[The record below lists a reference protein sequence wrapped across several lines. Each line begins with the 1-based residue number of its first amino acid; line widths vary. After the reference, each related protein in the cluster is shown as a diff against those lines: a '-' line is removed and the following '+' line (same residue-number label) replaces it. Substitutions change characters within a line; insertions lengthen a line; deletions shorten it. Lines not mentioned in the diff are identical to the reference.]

1 MRRTTAKACI
11 AVTAMLML
19 QSGVAFSADS
29 IAVSFDRAD
38 LVARPEPLVIGVG
51 VHFGIGGQYNYQA
64 GKSAALIKDMG
75 FSSYRD
81 DLAWPAFDQ
90 PGAKQGRPEPK
101 QLFDFMKLRP
111 ARPLLI
117 LGHGNPLVAGGDP
130 PVTEAGRKAFA
141 DFAARAAAA
150 AEPFDP
156 IYEVWNE
163 WNLTARFSLP
173 FLVGPGTPDDLRAA
187 VHYSALAKATVP
199 AVAEAA
205 PGAPLLVGA
214 VGVDQGWQWTKA
226 IVDDGAVAAPAG
238 LSVHMYNHCEPD
250 ETKRNATEL
259 VDRLE
264 DLQKMLSAKDGRQVP
279 VSVTEFGWPTAKQPC
294 VIDRQAQADNIAQ
307 FLLWSAATPWMK
319 GAWVYQLKDQ
329 GRDENDLEANFGLF
343 DYDYRPKP
351 AACAVREVIRLV
363 KNAKAFRLSRP
374 MPDVFVLAMDDGEG
388 EKLAAWTTRADIRAE
403 ISMPEGKAVKAQVLC
418 AAEPLAGNKNFEIG
432 ATPLVVELSKN
443 SEIDFSADI
452 SIK

>member
-1 MRRTTAKACI
+1 MRKTVAKACI

-19 QSGVAFSADS
+19 QSGAAFSAERAS
-29 IAVSFDRAD
+29 VSFDRAD
-38 LVARPEPLVIGVG
+38 LTARPEPLVIGVG
-51 VHFGIGGQYNYQA
+51 VHFGIGGEYNYVA

-75 FSSYRD
+75 FGSYRD

-101 QLFDFMKLRP
+101 QLFDFMKLKP

-117 LGHGNPLVAGGDP
+117 LGHGNPMVKEGDP
-130 PVTEAGRKAFA
+130 PITEAGRKAFA
-141 DFAARAAAA
+141 DYAARAAAA
-150 AEPFDP
+150 AKPFDP

-173 FLVGPGTPDDLRAA
+173 FLVGPGKPDDPRAA
-187 VHYSALAKATVP
+187 QFYSALAKAAVP

-205 PGAPLLVGA
+205 PGAPILVGA
-214 VGVDQGWQWTKA
+214 VGVDSGWQWTKA
-226 IVDDGAVAAPAG
+226 VVDDGAVVAPAG

-264 DLQKMLSAKDGRQVP
+264 DLQKMLSEKDGKQVP
-279 VSVTEFGWPTAKQPC
+279 VSVTEFGWPTAKKPC
-294 VIDRQAQADNIAQ
+294 VIDQQAQADNIAQ

-343 DYDYRPKP
+343 DYDYKPKP

-363 KNAKAFRLSRP
+363 KEAKAFHLSRP
-374 MPDVFVLAMDDGEG
+374 MPDVFVLAIDDGKAT
-388 EKLAAWTTRADIRAE
+388 KLAAWTTRSQIRAQM
-403 ISMPEGKAVKAQVLC
+403 SMPDGIAAKAQALC
-418 AAEPLAGNKNFEIG
+418 AAEPLAANMNLEIG
-432 ATPLVVELSKN
+432 ATPLLVELKPN
-443 SEIDFSADI
+443 TNNDFSVDI

>member
-1 MRRTTAKACI
+1 
-11 AVTAMLML
+11 MLML
-19 QSGVAFSADS
+19 QSGVVFSADS
-29 IAVSFDRAD
+29 ASVSFDQAD

-51 VHFGIGGQYNYQA
+51 VHFGIGGEYNYLA

-75 FSSYRD
+75 FDSYRD

-101 QLFDFMKLRP
+101 QLFDFMKLKP

-130 PVTEAGRKAFA
+130 PLTEAGRKAFA

-156 IYEVWNE
+156 IYEIWNE

-173 FLVGPGTPDDLRAA
+173 FLVGPGKPDDPRAA
-187 VHYSALAKATVP
+187 MHYAALAKAAVP
-199 AVAEAA
+199 AIAEAA

-214 VGVDQGWQWTKA
+214 VGVDSGWQWTKA
-226 IVDDGAVAAPAG
+226 AVDDGAVMAPAG

-264 DLQKMLSAKDGRQVP
+264 DLQTMLSQKDGRQVP
-279 VSVTEFGWPTAKQPC
+279 VSVTEFGWPTAKKPC
-294 VIDRQAQADNIAQ
+294 VISVQAQSDNIAQ

-343 DYDYRPKP
+343 DYDYKPKP

-363 KNAKAFRLSRP
+363 KDAKSFHLSRP
-374 MPDVFVLAMDDGEG
+374 MPDVFVLAIGDGEDV
-388 EKLAAWTTRADIRAE
+388 KLAAWTTRPEIRAE
-403 ISMPEGKAVKAQVLC
+403 MSMPAGKVVKAQALC
-418 AAEPLAGNKNFEIG
+418 ASEPLAADTGFEIG
-432 ATPLVVELSKN
+432 ATPVLVELAKHN
-443 SEIDFSADI
+443 ITDFSVDI

>member
-1 MRRTTAKACI
+1 MRKTVTTLRI
-11 AVTAMLML
+11 AVTALAVL
-19 QSGVAFSADS
+19 HTGVAVSAES
-29 IAVSFDRAD
+29 VSVSLDRAN
-38 LVARPEPLVIGVG
+38 LVVRPEPLVIGVG
-51 VHFGIGGQYNYQA
+51 VHFGIGGEYNYVA
-64 GKSAALIKDMG
+64 EKSAALIRDMG
-75 FSSYRD
+75 FGSYRD

-90 PGAKQGRPEPK
+90 AGARRGRPEPR

-117 LGHGNPLVAGGDP
+117 LGHGNPQVAEGDP
-130 PVTEAGRKAFA
+130 PITETGRRAFA
-141 DFAARAAAA
+141 DFSARAAAA

-156 IYEVWNE
+156 IYEIWNE

-173 FLVGPGTPDDLRAA
+173 FLVGPGKPDDPRAA
-187 VHYSALAKATVP
+187 AHYTALIKAVVP

-214 VGVDQGWQWTKA
+214 VGVDSGWQWTRA
-226 IVDDGAVAAPAG
+226 IVDGGALAAPAG

-264 DLQKMLSAKDGRQVP
+264 SLQTALSQGQGGPVP
-279 VSVTEFGWPTAKQPC
+279 IAVTEFGWPTAKQPC
-294 VIDRQAQADNIAQ
+294 VIDAQTQADNIAQ

-329 GRDENDLEANFGLF
+329 GRDMNDLEANFGLF
-343 DYDYRPKP
+343 DYDYKPKP

-363 KNAKAFRLSRP
+363 KDARAFHLSRP
-374 MPDVFVLAMDDGEG
+374 MPDVFVLAMEKDEG
-388 EKLAAWTTRADIRAE
+388 VTLAAWTTRADIRAQM
-403 ISMPEGKAVKAQVLC
+403 SMPSGSVAKAQGLC
-418 AAEPLAGNKNFEIG
+418 TDRPLASDGRLDVG
-432 ATPLVVELSKN
+432 ATPVLVELSKHA
-443 SEIDFSADI
+443 DTHFSADI
-452 SIK
+452 SIR

>member
-1 MRRTTAKACI
+1 MRKTVAKACI

-19 QSGVAFSADS
+19 QSGVVFSADS
-29 IAVSFDRAD
+29 ASVSFDRAD
-38 LVARPEPLVIGVG
+38 LVARPEPLTIGVG
-51 VHFGIGGQYNYQA
+51 VHFGIGGEYNYVA
-64 GKSAALIKDMG
+64 GKTAALIRDMG
-75 FSSYRD
+75 FGSYRD

-117 LGHGNPLVAGGDP
+117 LGHGNPQVKEGDP
-130 PVTEAGRKAFA
+130 PLTEAGRKAFA

-156 IYEVWNE
+156 IYEIWNE

-173 FLVGPGTPDDLRAA
+173 FLVGPGKPDDPRAA
-187 VHYSALAKATVP
+187 KFYSALAKATIP

-214 VGVDQGWQWTKA
+214 VGVDEGWQWTKA
-226 IVDDGAVAAPAG
+226 VVDDGAVMTPAG

-264 DLQKMLSAKDGRQVP
+264 DLQKMLSEKDGKQVP
-279 VSVTEFGWPTAKQPC
+279 ISVTEFGWPTAKKPC
-294 VIDRQAQADNIAQ
+294 VISTRAQADNIAQ

-329 GRDENDLEANFGLF
+329 GRDANDLEANFGLF
-343 DYDYRPKP
+343 DYDYKPKP

-363 KNAKAFRLSRP
+363 KQAKAFHLSRP
-374 MPDVFVLAMDDGEG
+374 MPDVFVLAMDDG
-388 EKLAAWTTRADIRAE
+388 KATRLAAWTTRAEIRADMSIPAGE
-403 ISMPEGKAVKAQVLC
+403 VAKAQALC
-418 AAEPLAGNKNFEIG
+418 ASEPLAGDKSFEIG
-432 ATPLVVELSKN
+432 ATPVLVELAKHN
-443 SEIDFSADI
+443 STDFSVDI

>member
-1 MRRTTAKACI
+1 MRKTVAKACI

-19 QSGVAFSADS
+19 QSVSAFSADS
-29 IAVSFDRAD
+29 ASVSFDRAD
-38 LVARPEPLVIGVG
+38 LVARPEPLTIGVG
-51 VHFGIGGQYNYQA
+51 VHFGIGGEYNYVA
-64 GKSAALIKDMG
+64 GKTAALIKDMG
-75 FSSYRD
+75 FDSYRD

-90 PGAKQGRPEPK
+90 PGSKQGRPEPR

-117 LGHGNPLVAGGDP
+117 LGHGNPLVKEGDP
-130 PVTEAGRKAFA
+130 PLTEAGRKAFA

-156 IYEVWNE
+156 IYEIWNE

-173 FLVGPGTPDDLRAA
+173 FLVGPGKPDDPRAA
-187 VHYSALAKATVP
+187 QFYSALAKAAVP
-199 AVAEAA
+199 AIAEAA

-214 VGVDQGWQWTKA
+214 VGVDSGWQWTKA
-226 IVDDGAVAAPAG
+226 VVDDGAVMAPAG

-264 DLQKMLSAKDGRQVP
+264 DLQKMLSTKDGSEVP
-279 VSVTEFGWPTAKQPC
+279 VSVTEFGWPTAKKPC
-294 VIDRQAQADNIAQ
+294 VISTQAQADNIAQ

-343 DYDYRPKP
+343 DYDYKPKP

-363 KNAKAFRLSRP
+363 KDAKAFHLSRP
-374 MPDVFVLAMDDGEG
+374 MPDVFVLAMQGSEG
-388 EKLAAWTTRADIRAE
+388 LTLAAWTTRAEIRAE
-403 ISMPEGKAVKAQVLC
+403 MSMPAGEVVKAQVLC
-418 AAEPLAGNKNFEIG
+418 ASEPLAADKSFEIG
-432 ATPLVVELSKN
+432 ATPVLVELAKHN
-443 SEIDFSADI
+443 NTDFSADI

>member
-1 MRRTTAKACI
+1 MRKTTAKACI
-11 AVTAMLML
+11 AITAMLML
-19 QSGVAFSADS
+19 QSGVVFAADS
-29 IAVSFDRAD
+29 ASISFDRAD

-51 VHFGIGGQYNYQA
+51 VHFGIGGEYNYVA

-101 QLFDFMKLRP
+101 QLFDFMKLKP

-117 LGHGNPLVAGGDP
+117 LGHGHPQVAGGDP
-130 PVTEAGRKAFA
+130 PITEAGRKAFA

-156 IYEVWNE
+156 IYEIWNE

-173 FLVGPGTPDDLRAA
+173 FLTGPGKPDDPRAA
-187 VHYSALAKATVP
+187 MHYAALAKAAVP
-199 AVAEAA
+199 AIAEAA

-214 VGVDQGWQWTKA
+214 VGVDSGWQWTKA
-226 IVDDGAVAAPAG
+226 VVDDGAVMAPAG

-264 DLQKMLSAKDGRQVP
+264 DLQKMLSEKDGKQVP
-279 VSVTEFGWPTAKQPC
+279 ISVTEFGWPTAKKPC
-294 VIDRQAQADNIAQ
+294 VISTQAQSDNIAQ

-343 DYDYRPKP
+343 DYDYKPKP
-351 AACAVREVIRLV
+351 AACAVHEVIRLV
-363 KNAKAFRLSRP
+363 KDAKSFHLSRP
-374 MPDVFVLAMDDGEG
+374 MPDVFVLAMGNGEDV
-388 EKLAAWTTRADIRAE
+388 KLAAWTTRPEIRAE
-403 ISMPEGKAVKAQVLC
+403 MSMPAGRVAKAQALC
-418 AAEPLAGNKNFEIG
+418 ASEPLAADAGFEIG
-432 ATPLVVELSKN
+432 ATPVLVELAKHN
-443 SEIDFSADI
+443 TTDFSADI

>member
-1 MRRTTAKACI
+1 MRKTTAKACI

-19 QSGVAFSADS
+19 QSGVALSADS
-29 IAVSFDRAD
+29 ASTSFDRAD

-51 VHFGIGGQYNYQA
+51 VHFGIGGEYNYVA
-64 GKSAALIKDMG
+64 GKTAALIKDMG
-75 FSSYRD
+75 FASYRD

-101 QLFDFMKLRP
+101 QLFDFMKLKA

-117 LGHGNPLVAGGDP
+117 LGHGNPQVAGGDP
-130 PVTEAGRKAFA
+130 PITEAGRKAFA

-156 IYEVWNE
+156 IYEIWNE

-173 FLVGPGTPDDLRAA
+173 FLIGPGKPDDPRAA
-187 VHYSALAKATVP
+187 MHYAALAKAAVP
-199 AVAEAA
+199 AIAEAA
-205 PGAPLLVGA
+205 LGAPLLVGA
-214 VGVDQGWQWTKA
+214 VGVDSGWQWTKA
-226 IVDDGAVAAPAG
+226 VVNDAAIVAPAG

-250 ETKRNATEL
+250 VAKRNATEL

-264 DLQKMLSAKDGRQVP
+264 DLQKMLSGKDGKQVP

-294 VIDRQAQADNIAQ
+294 VIDERAQADNIAQ

-329 GRDENDLEANFGLF
+329 GRDKNDLEANFGLF
-343 DYDYRPKP
+343 DYDYKPKP

-363 KNAKAFRLSRP
+363 KDAKAFHLSRP
-374 MPDVFVLAMDDGEG
+374 MPDVFVLAMDDGSDVR
-388 EKLAAWTTRADIRAE
+388 LATWTTRAEIRADM
-403 ISMPEGKAVKAQVLC
+403 SMPTASAVKAQVLC
-418 AAEPLAGNKNFEIG
+418 AAEPVADAAHFEIG
-432 ATPLVVELSKN
+432 ATPVVVELAKN
-443 SEIDFSADI
+443 TNIDFSADI
-452 SIK
+452 SMK